1 MGGSSKGRKEAFE
14 LVTMK
19 ILICSDGSSQ
29 AESTIRFGGLIAA
42 ACHAETTLLGITEK
56 PSEEDA
62 IFDSLKRGLQLLKEG
77 GIAAELVIKAGDP
90 IEEIVKRTR
99 EISFDLVV
107 IGAVRKGTRGPFLM
121 SAKAYKIIKAVD
133 PPVLVVTGNRE
144 GLKNMLICSGGEKY
158 IDKAVEFSGN
168 IARAAGARVTL
179 FHVMN
184 EPPPVFSDLTKM
196 EEDVN
201 LLLHSSSM
209 LGQNLRRERELLE
222 RMGVESDVRLRHG
235 LVISEVLKEI
245 RRVEYDLVVTGSSPS
260 GGTLRTYIMG
270 NMTRE
275 IVNRADCPVLVVRSV
290 EEPMGIGRSLKGFLS
305 DLTKPFGHSR
315 EIEKAEETGKKQE

>member
-1 MGGSSKGRKEAFE
+1 
-14 LVTMK
+14 MK
-19 ILICSDGSSQ
+19 ILICSDGSIH
-29 AESTIRFGGLIAA
+29 AENTIQFGGLIASV
-42 ACHAETTLLGITEK
+42 CQAETTLLGITEN

-62 IFDSLKRGLQLLKEG
+62 IFDSLKRGLRLLKEP

-90 IEEIVKRTR
+90 IEEILKRTR
-99 EISFDLVV
+99 ETAYDLVV

-121 SAKAYKIIKAVD
+121 SAKAYKIIKAVE
-133 PPVLVVTGNRE
+133 PPVLVVTGNRAS
-144 GLKNMLICSGGEKY
+144 LKQMLICSGGEKY

-201 LLLHSSSM
+201 LLLHSSSG
-209 LGQNLRRERELLE
+209 LGQNLRREKELLE
-222 RMGVESDVRLRHG
+222 RMGVENDVRLRHG

-245 RRVEYDLVVTGSSPS
+245 RRVDYDLVVTGSSPT

-275 IVNRADCPVLVVRSV
+275 IVNRADCPVLVVRS
-290 EEPMGIGRSLKGFLS
+290 EQEPKGIGSSLKGFLS
-305 DLTKPFGHSR
+305 DLTSAFSNPK
-315 EIEKAEETGKKQE
+315 EEEKKTDKTDMD

>member
-1 MGGSSKGRKEAFE
+1 
-14 LVTMK
+14 MK
-19 ILICSDGSSQ
+19 ILICSDGSNH
-29 AESTIRFGGLIAA
+29 AENTIQFGGLIAA

-62 IFDSLKRGLQLLKEG
+62 IFDSLKRGLNLLKG
-77 GIAAELVIKAGDP
+77 SGIAAELVIKAGDP

-99 EISFDLVV
+99 ETEYDLVV

-133 PPVLVVTGNRE
+133 PPVLVVTGARE
-144 GLKNMLICSGGEKY
+144 SLKRMLICSGGEKY

-168 IARAAGARVTL
+168 IARATNAHVTL

-201 LLLHSSSM
+201 LLLHSNSG
-209 LGQNLRRERELLE
+209 LGQNLRHEREALE
-222 RMGVESDVRLRHG
+222 RMGVDNEVRLRHG

-245 RRVEYDLVVTGSSPS
+245 RRVNYDLVVTGSSPT

-305 DLTKPFGHSR
+305 DLTRPFGGS
-315 EIEKAEETGKKQE
+315 KEEDKGEPGGKEQA